1 MILHQIEDS
10 PTMLVLEHITRV
22 ILRSHL
28 SEEEISNYL
37 NTYEIDIEFN
47 DDNQIPEKIKIW
59 IENKDRKYLKVH
71 EVPFQ
76 FRKTISELKNDILR
90 EDCEEQRKV
99 PIKQKVV
106 RIAHT
111 INQNDQKDGFNYY
124 EELLNDLYSN
134 DPDFPIIKS
143 KLDNL
148 VELLQKVNLEGDEA
162 FEKFENLDFE
172 DEIWDMI

>member
-1 MILHQIEDS
+1 M
-10 PTMLVLEHITRV
+10 
-22 ILRSHL
+22 
-28 SEEEISNYL
+28 
-37 NTYEIDIEFN
+37 
-47 DDNQIPEKIKIW
+47 
-59 IENKDRKYLKVH
+59 
-71 EVPFQ
+71 
-76 FRKTISELKNDILR
+76 
-90 EDCEEQRKV
+90 
-99 PIKQKVV
+99 
-106 RIAHT
+106 RIAYT
-111 INQNDQKDGFNYY
+111 INQNDHKDGFNYY